1 MSSHQRPSKTA
12 VVTDFR
18 RGQIMDAARESFG
31 KHGLSRTTVDD
42 IAKRAGVAK
51 GTVYLYF
58 KSKQEILRQVLDE
71 DLTRLHDDTVPLLAE
86 PGPLDHKL
94 TAFLT
99 GALTLF
105 DLRRDFFENVHGEMG
120 ADLRRKALQK
130 LELVFRAQV
139 ESWRGALGDARA
151 AGLVGDVDLDTSA
164 LMIVGLASGLAKQRM
179 RGWAADPIADVASRA
194 SAALWK
200 GLAAR

>member
-1 MSSHQRPSKTA
+1 MSSHHKPSKAA

-31 KHGLSRTTVDD
+31 NNGLSRTTVDD

-71 DLTRLHDDTVPLLAE
+71 DLTQLHDDTVPVTSA
-86 PGPLDHKL
+86 PGPLDARL
-94 TAFLT
+94 EAFLT

-105 DLRRDFFENVHGEMG
+105 DRRRDFFENVHAEMSV
-120 ADLRRKALQK
+120 DLRRKALQK
-130 LELVFRAQV
+130 LEQVFRAQV
-139 ESWRGALGDARA
+139 DTWRHALADARA
-151 AGLVGDVDLDTSA
+151 DGLVGDVDLDASA

-179 RGWAADPIADVASRA
+179 RGWATGPISDVAARA
-194 SAALWK
+194 SATLWK